1 MGFYFVIAELNPFL
15 MFNYLLYKQVKHF
28 KKVIKLN
35 ESNVTSLNPSQNP
48 SNKANDQGFDLV
60 LTDDEVSKSPDYP

>member
-1 MGFYFVIAELNPFL
+1 MGIYFVIAELNPFL

-48 SNKANDQGFDLV
+48 SNKAND
-60 LTDDEVSKSPDYP
+60 